1 MHSVMWGGVGLLIG
15 VWALWCARKDIA
27 HQRSSGVVFAEHHST
42 QHEVSWVASA
52 VVATMCATIAHN
64 VFHNTVYV
72 VMCCVL
78 IGTGLRMSWIDV
90 DTHTIPRR
98 VMRQS
103 VGVAVPIV
111 MFVVGISPQ
120 ATLLNIV
127 TSAGVMWLVLRLIEF
142 VSRGQLGH
150 ADVVCAAYIGLFV
163 GAVNV
168 QAVWVAIFSAFFTA
182 GVVAVILV
190 VFRISSRHSHI
201 PLGPFLFFGAMYAV
215 LR

>member
-27 HQRSSGVVFAEHHST
+27 HQRSSGVVFAEHHSA
-42 QHEVSWVASA
+42 QHEVSWVVSA
-52 VVATMCATIAHN
+52 LVAMVCVTIAHN

-168 QAVWVAIFSAFFTA
+168 QAVWVAIFSAFFAA